1 MKGLFRVVLGGQV
14 ADWRDIL
21 SGVSQGSVLSP
32 VHTSDNVA
40 KNGDNVAETGDIVV
54 KATTLSPK
62 PATLSPKAAT
72 LSLKPA
78 TLSPKT
84 ATISKGLWTKSPQK
98 LKKCTSLF
106 RP

>member
-40 KNGDNVAETGDIVV
+40 KNGNNIQGAVDEVPPEAEKI
-54 KATTLSPK
+54 
-62 PATLSPKAAT
+62 
-72 LSLKPA
+72 
-78 TLSPKT
+78 
-84 ATISKGLWTKSPQK
+84 
-98 LKKCTSLF
+98 C
-106 RP
+106 